1 MNTGSDDDVR
11 QIGEVAELIGLSLRT
26 LRHYDDIDL
35 VTPSARSEGGYRL
48 YTAEDVNRLL
58 LIRRMKP
65 LGYTL
70 ADMRQVIAL
79 LDAGEEADAHQWE
92 QVVAEAD
99 QRRADLSAKVAMADD
114 FLQQLHQHSH
124 SRPVRKN

>member
-92 QVVAEAD
+92 QSSLK
-99 QRRADLSAKVAMADD
+99 QTSGGRIYPPKS
-114 FLQQLHQHSH
+114 
-124 SRPVRKN
+124 